1 MSNSGGDEERARL
14 EAEVKGRN
22 DFTLQAMHQQFE
34 RWTLQFQEMRDMI
47 IEQNDTIAAIRRENN
62 VVPPNNVR
70 PQVRRNVPHIPFVNP
85 EYDNDDFDV
94 EFNLE
99 RRDRRGQRGRVE
111 DDNINSIKMKMPSFK
126 GTRDPDLYLDWERRV
141 EAIFDCHNYSEGK
154 KVKLAVVEFSDYAA
168 SWWKKLARDR
178 LQEELPPI
186 ATWAEMKRVM
196 RKRFIPSYFQRDLQ
210 SRLQRLKQGSMSVD
224 EYFKSMDMAMIQANC
239 MEEEEATIARFL
251 NGLNTEIAN
260 VVEIQQYV
268 TLDELV
274 DLSVKVE
281 KQIEKKQQNNS
292 WRSRPNTI
300 SKKPWSTQEGKAPSK
315 PQDDRGKGKVEE
327 GGKTFNPKSSKPS
340 SSIQCHKC
348 HGRGHMMHECPSRR
362 NILLR
367 ENGEYESEKSEGE
380 EEEGEGVSEE
390 DDLELPNDGIIGVV
404 RRIMTI
410 NLGSVDEGQ
419 RENLFHTRCG
429 IKGKTYSMII
439 DGGSC
444 ANVVSSYLVDKLGIA
459 CMKRSTPYR
468 LQWLNDCGEVKVN
481 KQCMISFNVGRY
493 EDEILCDV
501 VPMQACHVLLGRPWQ
516 YDRDTTHHGRKNRYS
531 LLHNGKKYTLAP
543 LSPSQVFEDQKR
555 LRETMGKQKGEVK
568 SELEG
573 KEKGQEIEKKRDG
586 REKEREGSDLSKEVK
601 EGVSKKIK
609 CFGER
614 KEAKEK
620 KNESLYIK
628 AKECLNA
635 RREGLPII
643 LLTYKEVLINFEQ
656 LTPSLPNS
664 VSSLLQNFEDVFPD
678 DTPKGLPP
686 LRGIEHQIDFVPG
699 SQLPNRPAYRSNP
712 EETKELQRQVEEL
725 LEKGFVRE
733 SMSPCSVPVLLVP
746 KKDGTWRMCV
756 DCRAINKIT
765 VKYRHPIPRLD
776 DMLDQLYG
784 SKIFSKIDLK
794 SGYHQIRMNPGDEW
808 KTAFKTKYGLYE
820 WLVMPFGLTN
830 APSTFMRL
838 MNHVFKD
845 FHGKF
850 IVVYFDDILIFSQN
864 LDEHLEHL
872 KQVFEVLRNQRL
884 FANLKKCTFC
894 VDRVVFLGF
903 VVSSKGVEV
912 DDEKIKAIKEWPKPN
927 SVTEVRSFHGLA
939 SFYRRFVRDFS
950 TIAAPLTEV
959 IKKDKV
965 FTWGKEQDDA
975 FNLLKDKLC
984 SAPLLQLPDFS
995 KSFEVECDASGKGI
1009 GAVLMQDSKPIA
1021 YFSEKLSGA
1030 TLNYSTYDKELY
1042 ALVRALATWQHYL
1055 WPREFVVKTDHES
1068 LKYLKSQGKL
1078 SRRHAKWVEFIE
1090 TFPYVI
1096 AYKQGKENV
1105 VADALSRRYVLISTL
1120 TSKLLGFDQIKFL
1133 YANDSDFGEIFAE
1146 CKLGPF
1152 EKFNLQDEFLFKE
1165 NKLCVPNCSLRE
1177 LFVREAHCG
1186 GLMGHFGVPKTLEIL
1201 SEHFYWPSMR
1211 KDVEKVCSYCLEC
1224 KQAKSRT
1231 LPHGLYTPLP
1241 VSNSPW
1247 IDISMDF
1254 ILGLPRTKYGKD
1266 SIFVVVDRFS
1276 KMARF
1281 IPCKKTNDASHV
1293 ADLFVKEVV
1302 KLHGIPRTIVSDR
1315 DAKFLSH
1322 FWRILWGKLGTKL
1335 LFSTSCH
1342 PQTDGQT
1349 EVVNRTLGN
1358 MLRAVLKGK
1367 LTSWEDYLPIVEFA
1381 YNRTFH
1387 SSTGKTP
1394 FEVVYGFNPL
1404 TPLDLLPLPTNDFA
1418 NLDGKK
1424 KADMMKKIHEQT
1436 RLAIEKKNKEVAL
1449 RRNKGRKY
1457 VVFKPG
1463 DLVWVHMRKERFPS
1477 KRKTKLDPRGSG
1489 PYKVLE
1495 RIGDNAYKLDLPGE
1509 FQVSATFNVSDLSHF
1524 DADLNSRTNSL
1535 QEEGNDSIQGSST
1548 PLKDKDEALE
1558 TPRRPITRS
1567 QTKEFNDK
1575 LNGLQSLIQRCLIGE
1590 EELKPKGEELSK
1602 CYNYLV
1608 AQIQA
1613 QDEEF

>member
-1 MSNSGGDEERARL
+1 MRHSADSMAWKPFDEHHPSFATEPHNVRLGFTSDGFQPFRNSKSSHSIWPVVLIPYYLPPWLCMKQENFILSMLIPGPNGPGDAIDTYLQPLIEELKELWEVGIETFDASTKQNFKLNASLLWTINDFPAYENLSRWSTKGKLACPSCELEIAGPIHYRWMYPIERWLYFLKSLIGNRACPEGSIAEGYIANECMTLCSRFDMKTKNEYGSIMKSTIRYSFVAPGAIGRGRGRGLKSLTSKGKFSTKSSLFQSSDLVKKYIQEVETSAIEKGRQQQLTNVPMSSSHEKRAINEKSNMFLEKEYMQVNTSFHPTTKQAKQYINDVETRSSNPRKVKRVRGRNKCKEVASL
-14 EAEVKGRN
+14 EAGKRLKATFYNNRTDKFESVDLNDHRDHIFGWMNELWNKWRGYLHATYVKNKPIVQALKNIPKGVEKKEWEWLVKEYFFSESFQGGKDGNLPNLATIFFETRKKDNMLVEPEV
-22 DFTLQAMHQQFE
+22 
-34 RWTLQFQEMRDMI
+34 
-47 IEQNDTIAAIRRENN
+47 IEKH
-62 VVPPNNVR
+62 VR
-70 PQVRRNVPHIPFVNP
+70 
-85 EYDNDDFDV
+85 
-94 EFNLE
+94 L
-99 RRDRRGQRGRVE
+99 
-111 DDNINSIKMKMPSFK
+111 
-126 GTRDPDLYLDWERRV
+126 
-141 EAIFDCHNYSEGK
+141 EGK
-154 KVKLAVVEFSDYAA
+154 KVKLAIVEFSDYAA

-516 YDRDTTHHGRKNRYS
+516 YDR
-531 LLHNGKKYTLAP
+531 
-543 LSPSQVFEDQKR
+543 
-555 LRETMGKQKGEVK
+555 
-568 SELEG
+568 
-573 KEKGQEIEKKRDG
+573 
-586 REKEREGSDLSKEVK
+586 
-601 EGVSKKIK
+601 
-609 CFGER
+609 
-614 KEAKEK
+614 
-620 KNESLYIK
+620 
-628 AKECLNA
+628 
-635 RREGLPII
+635 
-643 LLTYKEVLINFEQ
+643 
-656 LTPSLPNS
+656 
-664 VSSLLQNFEDVFPD
+664 QNFEDVFPD

-725 LEKGFVRE
+725 LVKGFVRE

-746 KKDGTWRMCV
+746 KKDGTWRM
-756 DCRAINKIT
+756 
-765 VKYRHPIPRLD
+765 
-776 DMLDQLYG
+776 
-784 SKIFSKIDLK
+784 
-794 SGYHQIRMNPGDEW
+794 W
-808 KTAFKTKYGLYE
+808 
-820 WLVMPFGLTN
+820 
-830 APSTFMRL
+830 
-838 MNHVFKD
+838 
-845 FHGKF
+845 
-850 IVVYFDDILIFSQN
+850 
-864 LDEHLEHL
+864 
-872 KQVFEVLRNQRL
+872 
-884 FANLKKCTFC
+884 
-894 VDRVVFLGF
+894 F

-1105 VADALSRRYVLISTL
+1105 VADALSRRY
-1120 TSKLLGFDQIKFL
+1120 
-1133 YANDSDFGEIFAE
+1133 
-1146 CKLGPF
+1146 
-1152 EKFNLQDEFLFKE
+1152 KFNLQDEFLFKE

-1231 LPHGLYTPLP
+1231 LSHGLYTPLP

-1358 MLRAVLKGK
+1358 MLRAILKGK

-1404 TPLDLLPLPTNDFA
+1404 TPLDLLPLP
-1418 NLDGKK
+1418 
-1424 KADMMKKIHEQT
+1424 
-1436 RLAIEKKNKEVAL
+1436 
-1449 RRNKGRKY
+1449 
-1457 VVFKPG
+1457 
-1463 DLVWVHMRKERFPS
+1463 LVWVHMRKERFPS

-1495 RIGDNAYKLDLPGE
+1495 RIGDNAYKLPQVLQLVDLPSRSTGHSAANGIMSNSPIGKSSE
-1509 FQVSATFNVSDLSHF
+1509 NIMEVLANISKQVAEMNGRMGGMEERLVRVENENRRKAIQPEYEEIRRASVHSTTLALGQAHNLCSPPQ
-1524 DADLNSRTNSL
+1524 SRTRNYHA
-1535 QEEGNDSIQGSST
+1535 
-1548 PLKDKDEALE
+1548 P
-1558 TPRRPITRS
+1558 
-1567 QTKEFNDK
+1567 
-1575 LNGLQSLIQRCLIGE
+1575 
-1590 EELKPKGEELSK
+1590 LSK
-1602 CYNYLV
+1602 LPTL
-1608 AQIQA
+1608 QTT
-1613 QDEEF
+1613 

>member
-1 MSNSGGDEERARL
+1 MSNSGGDVERARL

-99 RRDRRGQRGRVE
+99 RRDRRGQRGKVE

-154 KVKLAVVEFSDYAA
+154 KVKLVVVEFSDYAA

-210 SRLQRLKQGSMSVD
+210 SCLQRLKQGSMSVD

-340 SSIQCHKC
+340 SSIQYHKC

-380 EEEGEGVSEE
+380 EEEGVGVSEE

-429 IKGKTYSMII
+429 IKGKTYSLII

-459 CMKRSTPYR
+459 CMKRPTPYR

-516 YDRDTTHHGRKNRYS
+516 YDRDTTHHGKKNRYS

-555 LRETMGKQKGEVK
+555 LRETMGKQKGE
-568 SELEG
+568 
-573 KEKGQEIEKKRDG
+573 
-586 REKEREGSDLSKEVK
+586 
-601 EGVSKKIK
+601 
-609 CFGER
+609 
-614 KEAKEK
+614 
-620 KNESLYIK
+620 
-628 AKECLNA
+628 
-635 RREGLPII
+635 
-643 LLTYKEVLINFEQ
+643 NFD
-656 LTPSLPNS
+656 
-664 VSSLLQNFEDVFPD
+664 DVFPD

-686 LRGIEHQIDFVPG
+686 LRGIEHQIDIVPG
-699 SQLPNRPAYRSNP
+699 SQLPNRPAYRRNT

-733 SMSPCSVPVLLVP
+733 RMSPCSVPVLLVP
-746 KKDGTWRMCV
+746 KMDGTWRMCV

-784 SKIFSKIDLK
+784 SKIFSK
-794 SGYHQIRMNPGDEW
+794 
-808 KTAFKTKYGLYE
+808 
-820 WLVMPFGLTN
+820 
-830 APSTFMRL
+830 
-838 MNHVFKD
+838 
-845 FHGKF
+845 
-850 IVVYFDDILIFSQN
+850 
-864 LDEHLEHL
+864 
-872 KQVFEVLRNQRL
+872 
-884 FANLKKCTFC
+884 
-894 VDRVVFLGF
+894 
-903 VVSSKGVEV
+903 
-912 DDEKIKAIKEWPKPN
+912 
-927 SVTEVRSFHGLA
+927 
-939 SFYRRFVRDFS
+939 
-950 TIAAPLTEV
+950 
-959 IKKDKV
+959 
-965 FTWGKEQDDA
+965 
-975 FNLLKDKLC
+975 
-984 SAPLLQLPDFS
+984 
-995 KSFEVECDASGKGI
+995 
-1009 GAVLMQDSKPIA
+1009 
-1021 YFSEKLSGA
+1021 
-1030 TLNYSTYDKELY
+1030 
-1042 ALVRALATWQHYL
+1042 
-1055 WPREFVVKTDHES
+1055 
-1068 LKYLKSQGKL
+1068 
-1078 SRRHAKWVEFIE
+1078 
-1090 TFPYVI
+1090 
-1096 AYKQGKENV
+1096 
-1105 VADALSRRYVLISTL
+1105 
-1120 TSKLLGFDQIKFL
+1120 
-1133 YANDSDFGEIFAE
+1133 
-1146 CKLGPF
+1146 
-1152 EKFNLQDEFLFKE
+1152 
-1165 NKLCVPNCSLRE
+1165 
-1177 LFVREAHCG
+1177 
-1186 GLMGHFGVPKTLEIL
+1186 
-1201 SEHFYWPSMR
+1201 
-1211 KDVEKVCSYCLEC
+1211 
-1224 KQAKSRT
+1224 
-1231 LPHGLYTPLP
+1231 
-1241 VSNSPW
+1241 
-1247 IDISMDF
+1247 
-1254 ILGLPRTKYGKD
+1254 
-1266 SIFVVVDRFS
+1266 
-1276 KMARF
+1276 
-1281 IPCKKTNDASHV
+1281 
-1293 ADLFVKEVV
+1293 
-1302 KLHGIPRTIVSDR
+1302 
-1315 DAKFLSH
+1315 
-1322 FWRILWGKLGTKL
+1322 
-1335 LFSTSCH
+1335 
-1342 PQTDGQT
+1342 
-1349 EVVNRTLGN
+1349 RTLGN

>member
-1 MSNSGGDEERARL
+1 
-14 EAEVKGRN
+14 
-22 DFTLQAMHQQFE
+22 
-34 RWTLQFQEMRDMI
+34 
-47 IEQNDTIAAIRRENN
+47 
-62 VVPPNNVR
+62 
-70 PQVRRNVPHIPFVNP
+70 
-85 EYDNDDFDV
+85 
-94 EFNLE
+94 
-99 RRDRRGQRGRVE
+99 
-111 DDNINSIKMKMPSFK
+111 
-126 GTRDPDLYLDWERRV
+126 
-141 EAIFDCHNYSEGK
+141 
-154 KVKLAVVEFSDYAA
+154 
-168 SWWKKLARDR
+168 
-178 LQEELPPI
+178 
-186 ATWAEMKRVM
+186 
-196 RKRFIPSYFQRDLQ
+196 
-210 SRLQRLKQGSMSVD
+210 
-224 EYFKSMDMAMIQANC
+224 
-239 MEEEEATIARFL
+239 
-251 NGLNTEIAN
+251 
-260 VVEIQQYV
+260 
-268 TLDELV
+268 
-274 DLSVKVE
+274 
-281 KQIEKKQQNNS
+281 
-292 WRSRPNTI
+292 
-300 SKKPWSTQEGKAPSK
+300 
-315 PQDDRGKGKVEE
+315 
-327 GGKTFNPKSSKPS
+327 
-340 SSIQCHKC
+340 
-348 HGRGHMMHECPSRR
+348 
-362 NILLR
+362 
-367 ENGEYESEKSEGE
+367 
-380 EEEGEGVSEE
+380 
-390 DDLELPNDGIIGVV
+390 
-404 RRIMTI
+404 
-410 NLGSVDEGQ
+410 
-419 RENLFHTRCG
+419 
-429 IKGKTYSMII
+429 
-439 DGGSC
+439 
-444 ANVVSSYLVDKLGIA
+444 
-459 CMKRSTPYR
+459 
-468 LQWLNDCGEVKVN
+468 
-481 KQCMISFNVGRY
+481 
-493 EDEILCDV
+493 
-501 VPMQACHVLLGRPWQ
+501 
-516 YDRDTTHHGRKNRYS
+516 
-531 LLHNGKKYTLAP
+531 
-543 LSPSQVFEDQKR
+543 
-555 LRETMGKQKGEVK
+555 
-568 SELEG
+568 
-573 KEKGQEIEKKRDG
+573 
-586 REKEREGSDLSKEVK
+586 
-601 EGVSKKIK
+601 
-609 CFGER
+609 
-614 KEAKEK
+614 
-620 KNESLYIK
+620 
-628 AKECLNA
+628 
-635 RREGLPII
+635 
-643 LLTYKEVLINFEQ
+643 
-656 LTPSLPNS
+656 
-664 VSSLLQNFEDVFPD
+664 
-678 DTPKGLPP
+678 
-686 LRGIEHQIDFVPG
+686 
-699 SQLPNRPAYRSNP
+699 
-712 EETKELQRQVEEL
+712 
-725 LEKGFVRE
+725 
-733 SMSPCSVPVLLVP
+733 
-746 KKDGTWRMCV
+746 MCV

-1276 KMARF
+1276 KMAHF

-1394 FEVVYGFNPL
+1394 FEVVY
-1404 TPLDLLPLPTNDFA
+1404 
-1418 NLDGKK
+1418 
-1424 KADMMKKIHEQT
+1424 
-1436 RLAIEKKNKEVAL
+1436 
-1449 RRNKGRKY
+1449 
-1457 VVFKPG
+1457 
-1463 DLVWVHMRKERFPS
+1463 
-1477 KRKTKLDPRGSG
+1477 
-1489 PYKVLE
+1489 
-1495 RIGDNAYKLDLPGE
+1495 
-1509 FQVSATFNVSDLSHF
+1509 
-1524 DADLNSRTNSL
+1524 
-1535 QEEGNDSIQGSST
+1535 
-1548 PLKDKDEALE
+1548 
-1558 TPRRPITRS
+1558 
-1567 QTKEFNDK
+1567 
-1575 LNGLQSLIQRCLIGE
+1575 
-1590 EELKPKGEELSK
+1590 
-1602 CYNYLV
+1602 
-1608 AQIQA
+1608 
-1613 QDEEF
+1613 

>member
-251 NGLNTEIAN
+251 N
-260 VVEIQQYV
+260 
-268 TLDELV
+268 
-274 DLSVKVE
+274 VE

-315 PQDDRGKGKVEE
+315 PQDNRGKGKVEE
-327 GGKTFNPKSSKPS
+327 GGKTFNPKSSEPS

-367 ENGEYESEKSEGE
+367 ENGEYESEKSEGG

-459 CMKRSTPYR
+459 CMKRPTPYR
-468 LQWLNDCGEVKVN
+468 LQWLNDCGEF
-481 KQCMISFNVGRY
+481 QCKHVMFYLADLGSMIG
-493 EDEILCDV
+493 ILLI
-501 VPMQACHVLLGRPWQ
+501 MGERI
-516 YDRDTTHHGRKNRYS
+516 
-531 LLHNGKKYTLAP
+531 
-543 LSPSQVFEDQKR
+543 DQKR

-586 REKEREGSDLSKEVK
+586 REKEREGSDLSKE
-601 EGVSKKIK
+601 
-609 CFGER
+609 
-614 KEAKEK
+614 
-620 KNESLYIK
+620 
-628 AKECLNA
+628 
-635 RREGLPII
+635 
-643 LLTYKEVLINFEQ
+643 
-656 LTPSLPNS
+656 
-664 VSSLLQNFEDVFPD
+664 NFEDVFPD

-776 DMLDQLYG
+776 DMLDQL
-784 SKIFSKIDLK
+784 
-794 SGYHQIRMNPGDEW
+794 
-808 KTAFKTKYGLYE
+808 
-820 WLVMPFGLTN
+820 
-830 APSTFMRL
+830 
-838 MNHVFKD
+838 
-845 FHGKF
+845 
-850 IVVYFDDILIFSQN
+850 
-864 LDEHLEHL
+864 
-872 KQVFEVLRNQRL
+872 
-884 FANLKKCTFC
+884 
-894 VDRVVFLGF
+894 
-903 VVSSKGVEV
+903 SKGVEV

-1418 NLDGKK
+1418 NLDGKT

-1548 PLKDKDEALE
+1548 PLKDKDESLE

>member
-1 MSNSGGDEERARL
+1 
-14 EAEVKGRN
+14 
-22 DFTLQAMHQQFE
+22 
-34 RWTLQFQEMRDMI
+34 
-47 IEQNDTIAAIRRENN
+47 
-62 VVPPNNVR
+62 
-70 PQVRRNVPHIPFVNP
+70 
-85 EYDNDDFDV
+85 
-94 EFNLE
+94 
-99 RRDRRGQRGRVE
+99 
-111 DDNINSIKMKMPSFK
+111 
-126 GTRDPDLYLDWERRV
+126 
-141 EAIFDCHNYSEGK
+141 
-154 KVKLAVVEFSDYAA
+154 
-168 SWWKKLARDR
+168 
-178 LQEELPPI
+178 
-186 ATWAEMKRVM
+186 
-196 RKRFIPSYFQRDLQ
+196 
-210 SRLQRLKQGSMSVD
+210 MSVD

-239 MEEEEATIARFL
+239 MKEEEATIARFL

-274 DLSVKVE
+274 DLFVKVE

-367 ENGEYESEKSEGE
+367 ENGEYESAKSEGE
-380 EEEGEGVSEE
+380 EEEGVGVSEE

-410 NLGSVDEGQ
+410 NLGIVDEGQ
-419 RENLFHTRCG
+419 RDNLFHTRCG

-459 CMKRSTPYR
+459 CMKRSTPHR

-493 EDEILCDV
+493 EDEILCDIV
-501 VPMQACHVLLGRPWQ
+501 QCKHVMFYLADLGSMIGILLIMGERI
-516 YDRDTTHHGRKNRYS
+516 
-531 LLHNGKKYTLAP
+531 
-543 LSPSQVFEDQKR
+543 DQKR

-586 REKEREGSDLSKEVK
+586 REKEREGSDLSKE
-601 EGVSKKIK
+601 
-609 CFGER
+609 
-614 KEAKEK
+614 
-620 KNESLYIK
+620 
-628 AKECLNA
+628 
-635 RREGLPII
+635 
-643 LLTYKEVLINFEQ
+643 
-656 LTPSLPNS
+656 
-664 VSSLLQNFEDVFPD
+664 NFEDVFPD

-733 SMSPCSVPVLLVP
+733 SMSPCSVPVLLFP

-820 WLVMPFGLTN
+820 
-830 APSTFMRL
+830 
-838 MNHVFKD
+838 
-845 FHGKF
+845 
-850 IVVYFDDILIFSQN
+850 
-864 LDEHLEHL
+864 
-872 KQVFEVLRNQRL
+872 
-884 FANLKKCTFC
+884 C
-894 VDRVVFLGF
+894 
-903 VVSSKGVEV
+903 SKGVEV

-965 FTWGKEQDDA
+965 FKWEKEQDDA

-1266 SIFVVVDRFS
+1266 SIFMVVDRFS

-1457 VVFKPG
+1457 VIFKPG

-1548 PLKDKDEALE
+1548 SLKDKDEALE

-1575 LNGLQSLIQRCLIGE
+1575 LNGLQSLIQMCLIGE

-1613 QDEEF
+1613 QYEEF

>member
-34 RWTLQFQEMRDMI
+34 RWTLQFKEMRDMI

-70 PQVRRNVPHIPFVNP
+70 PQVERNVPHIPFVNP

-239 MEEEEATIARFL
+239 MEEEEATIA
-251 NGLNTEIAN
+251 I
-260 VVEIQQYV
+260 
-268 TLDELV
+268 
-274 DLSVKVE
+274 E

-292 WRSRPNTI
+292 WKSRPNTI

-459 CMKRSTPYR
+459 CMKRPTPYR
-468 LQWLNDCGEVKVN
+468 LQWLNDCGEF
-481 KQCMISFNVGRY
+481 QCKHVMFYLADLGSMIG
-493 EDEILCDV
+493 ILLI
-501 VPMQACHVLLGRPWQ
+501 MGERI
-516 YDRDTTHHGRKNRYS
+516 
-531 LLHNGKKYTLAP
+531 
-543 LSPSQVFEDQKR
+543 DQKR

-586 REKEREGSDLSKEVK
+586 REKEREGSDLSKE
-601 EGVSKKIK
+601 
-609 CFGER
+609 
-614 KEAKEK
+614 
-620 KNESLYIK
+620 
-628 AKECLNA
+628 
-635 RREGLPII
+635 
-643 LLTYKEVLINFEQ
+643 
-656 LTPSLPNS
+656 
-664 VSSLLQNFEDVFPD
+664 NFEDIFPD

-894 VDRVVFLGF
+894 VDPVVFLGF

-912 DDEKIKAIKEWPKPN
+912 
-927 SVTEVRSFHGLA
+927 
-939 SFYRRFVRDFS
+939 
-950 TIAAPLTEV
+950 
-959 IKKDKV
+959 
-965 FTWGKEQDDA
+965 
-975 FNLLKDKLC
+975 
-984 SAPLLQLPDFS
+984 
-995 KSFEVECDASGKGI
+995 
-1009 GAVLMQDSKPIA
+1009 
-1021 YFSEKLSGA
+1021 
-1030 TLNYSTYDKELY
+1030 
-1042 ALVRALATWQHYL
+1042 
-1055 WPREFVVKTDHES
+1055 
-1068 LKYLKSQGKL
+1068 
-1078 SRRHAKWVEFIE
+1078 
-1090 TFPYVI
+1090 
-1096 AYKQGKENV
+1096 
-1105 VADALSRRYVLISTL
+1105 
-1120 TSKLLGFDQIKFL
+1120 
-1133 YANDSDFGEIFAE
+1133 
-1146 CKLGPF
+1146 
-1152 EKFNLQDEFLFKE
+1152 
-1165 NKLCVPNCSLRE
+1165 
-1177 LFVREAHCG
+1177 
-1186 GLMGHFGVPKTLEIL
+1186 
-1201 SEHFYWPSMR
+1201 
-1211 KDVEKVCSYCLEC
+1211 
-1224 KQAKSRT
+1224 
-1231 LPHGLYTPLP
+1231 
-1241 VSNSPW
+1241 
-1247 IDISMDF
+1247 
-1254 ILGLPRTKYGKD
+1254 
-1266 SIFVVVDRFS
+1266 
-1276 KMARF
+1276 
-1281 IPCKKTNDASHV
+1281 
-1293 ADLFVKEVV
+1293 
-1302 KLHGIPRTIVSDR
+1302 
-1315 DAKFLSH
+1315 
-1322 FWRILWGKLGTKL
+1322 
-1335 LFSTSCH
+1335 
-1342 PQTDGQT
+1342 
-1349 EVVNRTLGN
+1349 
-1358 MLRAVLKGK
+1358 
-1367 LTSWEDYLPIVEFA
+1367 
-1381 YNRTFH
+1381 
-1387 SSTGKTP
+1387 
-1394 FEVVYGFNPL
+1394 VYGFNPL
-1404 TPLDLLPLPTNDFA
+1404 TPFDLLPLPTNDFA
-1418 NLDGKK
+1418 NLDGKT

-1477 KRKTKLDPRGSG
+1477 KRKNKLDPRGSG

>member
-47 IEQNDTIAAIRRENN
+47 IEQNDTIAAIRREND

-111 DDNINSIKMKMPSFK
+111 HDNINSIKMKMPSFK

-141 EAIFDCHNYSEGK
+141 EAIFDCHNYFEGK
-154 KVKLAVVEFSDYAA
+154 KVKLVVVEFSDYAA

-210 SRLQRLKQGSMSVD
+210 SRLQHLKQGSMSVD

-281 KQIEKKQQNNS
+281 KQIQKKQQNNS

-444 ANVVSSYLVDKLGIA
+444 ANVFQCKRVMFYLADLGSMIGILLI
-459 CMKRSTPYR
+459 M
-468 LQWLNDCGEVKVN
+468 GER
-481 KQCMISFNVGRY
+481 I
-493 EDEILCDV
+493 
-501 VPMQACHVLLGRPWQ
+501 
-516 YDRDTTHHGRKNRYS
+516 
-531 LLHNGKKYTLAP
+531 
-543 LSPSQVFEDQKR
+543 VFADQKR

-586 REKEREGSDLSKEVK
+586 REKEREGSDLSKE
-601 EGVSKKIK
+601 
-609 CFGER
+609 
-614 KEAKEK
+614 
-620 KNESLYIK
+620 
-628 AKECLNA
+628 
-635 RREGLPII
+635 
-643 LLTYKEVLINFEQ
+643 
-656 LTPSLPNS
+656 
-664 VSSLLQNFEDVFPD
+664 NFEDVFPD

-820 WLVMPFGLTN
+820 W
-830 APSTFMRL
+830 
-838 MNHVFKD
+838 
-845 FHGKF
+845 
-850 IVVYFDDILIFSQN
+850 
-864 LDEHLEHL
+864 
-872 KQVFEVLRNQRL
+872 
-884 FANLKKCTFC
+884 
-894 VDRVVFLGF
+894 
-903 VVSSKGVEV
+903 
-912 DDEKIKAIKEWPKPN
+912 
-927 SVTEVRSFHGLA
+927 
-939 SFYRRFVRDFS
+939 RFVRDFS

-984 SAPLLQLPDFS
+984 SAPLLQLPNFS
-995 KSFEVECDASGKGI
+995 KSVEVECDASGKGI

-1342 PQTDGQT
+1342 PQTDEQT

-1394 FEVVYGFNPL
+1394 FEV
-1404 TPLDLLPLPTNDFA
+1404 
-1418 NLDGKK
+1418 K

-1449 RRNKGRKY
+1449 RRNQGRKY

-1548 PLKDKDEALE
+1548 PLKDTDEDLE

>member
-1 MSNSGGDEERARL
+1 
-14 EAEVKGRN
+14 
-22 DFTLQAMHQQFE
+22 
-34 RWTLQFQEMRDMI
+34 
-47 IEQNDTIAAIRRENN
+47 
-62 VVPPNNVR
+62 
-70 PQVRRNVPHIPFVNP
+70 
-85 EYDNDDFDV
+85 
-94 EFNLE
+94 
-99 RRDRRGQRGRVE
+99 
-111 DDNINSIKMKMPSFK
+111 MKMPSFK

-154 KVKLAVVEFSDYAA
+154 KVKLVVVEFSDYAA
-168 SWWKKLARDR
+168 SWWKRLARDR

-210 SRLQRLKQGSMSVD
+210 SRLQHLKQGSMSVD

-300 SKKPWSTQEGKAPSK
+300 SKKPWSTQEGKAPSE
-315 PQDDRGKGKVEE
+315 PQDDRGKVKVEE
-327 GGKTFNPKSSKPS
+327 GGKTFNPKSSKPSKPS

-367 ENGEYESEKSEGE
+367 ENGDYESEKSEGE
-380 EEEGEGVSEE
+380 EDEGEGVSEE
-390 DDLELPNDGIIGVV
+390 DDLELPNNGIIGVV

-429 IKGKTYSMII
+429 IKGKTYSLII

-459 CMKRSTPYR
+459 CMKHPTPYR
-468 LQWLNDCGEVKVN
+468 LQWLNDCGEVKF
-481 KQCMISFNVGRY
+481 QCKHVMFYLANLGSMIG
-493 EDEILCDV
+493 ILLI
-501 VPMQACHVLLGRPWQ
+501 M
-516 YDRDTTHHGRKNRYS
+516 
-531 LLHNGKKYTLAP
+531 GKRI
-543 LSPSQVFEDQKR
+543 DQKR

-573 KEKGQEIEKKRDG
+573 KQKGQEIEKKRDG
-586 REKEREGSDLSKEVK
+586 REKEREGSDLSKE
-601 EGVSKKIK
+601 
-609 CFGER
+609 
-614 KEAKEK
+614 
-620 KNESLYIK
+620 
-628 AKECLNA
+628 
-635 RREGLPII
+635 
-643 LLTYKEVLINFEQ
+643 NFD
-656 LTPSLPNS
+656 
-664 VSSLLQNFEDVFPD
+664 DVFPD

-686 LRGIEHQIDFVPG
+686 LRGIEHQIDFVHG

-725 LEKGFVRE
+725 LVKGFVRE

-756 DCRAINKIT
+756 DCRAIDKIT

-784 SKIFSKIDLK
+784 SKIFSK
-794 SGYHQIRMNPGDEW
+794 
-808 KTAFKTKYGLYE
+808 
-820 WLVMPFGLTN
+820 
-830 APSTFMRL
+830 
-838 MNHVFKD
+838 
-845 FHGKF
+845 
-850 IVVYFDDILIFSQN
+850 
-864 LDEHLEHL
+864 
-872 KQVFEVLRNQRL
+872 
-884 FANLKKCTFC
+884 
-894 VDRVVFLGF
+894 
-903 VVSSKGVEV
+903 
-912 DDEKIKAIKEWPKPN
+912 
-927 SVTEVRSFHGLA
+927 
-939 SFYRRFVRDFS
+939 
-950 TIAAPLTEV
+950 
-959 IKKDKV
+959 
-965 FTWGKEQDDA
+965 
-975 FNLLKDKLC
+975 
-984 SAPLLQLPDFS
+984 
-995 KSFEVECDASGKGI
+995 
-1009 GAVLMQDSKPIA
+1009 
-1021 YFSEKLSGA
+1021 
-1030 TLNYSTYDKELY
+1030 
-1042 ALVRALATWQHYL
+1042 
-1055 WPREFVVKTDHES
+1055 
-1068 LKYLKSQGKL
+1068 
-1078 SRRHAKWVEFIE
+1078 
-1090 TFPYVI
+1090 
-1096 AYKQGKENV
+1096 
-1105 VADALSRRYVLISTL
+1105 
-1120 TSKLLGFDQIKFL
+1120 
-1133 YANDSDFGEIFAE
+1133 
-1146 CKLGPF
+1146 
-1152 EKFNLQDEFLFKE
+1152 
-1165 NKLCVPNCSLRE
+1165 
-1177 LFVREAHCG
+1177 
-1186 GLMGHFGVPKTLEIL
+1186 
-1201 SEHFYWPSMR
+1201 
-1211 KDVEKVCSYCLEC
+1211 
-1224 KQAKSRT
+1224 
-1231 LPHGLYTPLP
+1231 
-1241 VSNSPW
+1241 
-1247 IDISMDF
+1247 
-1254 ILGLPRTKYGKD
+1254 
-1266 SIFVVVDRFS
+1266 
-1276 KMARF
+1276 
-1281 IPCKKTNDASHV
+1281 
-1293 ADLFVKEVV
+1293 
-1302 KLHGIPRTIVSDR
+1302 
-1315 DAKFLSH
+1315 
-1322 FWRILWGKLGTKL
+1322 
-1335 LFSTSCH
+1335 
-1342 PQTDGQT
+1342 
-1349 EVVNRTLGN
+1349 RTLGN
-1358 MLRAVLKGK
+1358 ILRTVLKGK
-1367 LTSWEDYLPIVEFA
+1367 LTSWEDYLLIIEFS

-1394 FEVVYGFNPL
+1394 FEIVYGFNPL
-1404 TPLDLLPLPTNDFA
+1404 IPLDLLPLSTNDFA
-1418 NLDGKK
+1418 NRDGKK
-1424 KADMMKKIHEQT
+1424 KADMMKKILEQT

-1489 PYKVLE
+1489 PYKGLE

-1524 DADLNSRTNSL
+1524 DVDLNSRTNSL

-1608 AQIQA
+1608 AQIQV